1 MSDFNKIKSL
11 NSAVLFLVYNRPQN
25 TKKVFKSLSQ
35 VKPTR
40 LYIACDGPKKGRAE
54 DMRRVSEVRDIVNL
68 VDWNCE
74 VKTLFQDTNLG
85 CKLAVEL
92 AITWFFDHEEFGIIL
107 EDDCLPNKDFY
118 YFCENLLLK
127 YRNDDRVYAIT
138 GDNFQQGTVFGNA
151 SYYFSK
157 YVHVWGWATWRRAWK
172 HYDKDLSFWPS
183 WKKSSEWEVLFTDK
197 KEKKYWYKIFESVFN
212 NKIDTWDFYW
222 VGCVWKQNGLTA
234 TPNLN
239 LVSNIGFGRDSTH
252 TSFKKSSLAN
262 MPTFELDQIVH
273 PFEIIRNEE
282 ADRNAFNF
290 VFNSRSLP
298 WPLASFFK
306 IFVSVVKLFRGLV

>member
-1 MSDFNKIKSL
+1 VSDFNKIKSL
-11 NSAVLFLVYNRPQN
+11 SSAVLFLVYNRPQN

-107 EDDCLPNKDFY
+107 EDDCLPNNDFY

-197 KEKKYWYKIFESVFN
+197 KEKKYWYKYCEKYIFPKDKLKIHTTPLWIPPV
-212 NKIDTWDFYW
+212 NKMLEYITKHNFKLDEVIELKDVEINDFSLY
-222 VGCVWKQNGLTA
+222 V
-234 TPNLN
+234 
-239 LVSNIGFGRDSTH
+239 
-252 TSFKKSSLAN
+252 FKKN
-262 MPTFELDQIVH
+262 
-273 PFEIIRNEE
+273 
-282 ADRNAFNF
+282 
-290 VFNSRSLP
+290 
-298 WPLASFFK
+298 
-306 IFVSVVKLFRGLV
+306 